1 MYRVPLGTCYVYGLS
16 QSSLIQ
22 WSPCKRVYLT
32 SLDRCNT
39 DFPVSGIARKCCYDK
54 PSCYLNE
61 RRGKGRFG
69 SPGFKENS
77 ERGSFCDVGEAEV
90 LLGLLS
96 ESVDEEFDDMKKRRG
111 SSWKKRVLEIKRSGI
126 ESDHIHKKGDKLGA
140 VRRTKLEAELE
151 EDSKMRKE
159 HRRGDGEDVLLGGGV
174 EKKWRAAREVM
185 GGKNLVR
192 RREEDKE
199 VFLSSE
205 RKKEI
210 CVPRQEKEQVV
221 RKSYTERE
229 MNGTGEDF
237 SVVDHGN
244 KVRREG
250 STCSSYYSASSRGD
264 IESDN
269 EVQIEKGQNH
279 TKLSRRNGEFSRYGE
294 VGQHVRT
301 FEDHSEGQGSI
312 SRKEDASVGPYV
324 GSHDIDHNLQRKKS
338 EKRLGGTSIE
348 ENEFRKKE
356 SSHKQSRVSGVDEI
370 KLGKERSTSKA
381 CDDKKWESSSAE
393 QVTQQSEIRMKHEK
407 FLGEPQI
414 QEVAVRGSFGKGES
428 NIRKKHAEASSYI
441 TEEKQKQAREVTG
454 QVTKDEH
461 RTYIS
466 ERQSYPELIGQEEY
480 KTNLHSS
487 SSESRGKSSQ
497 TSAGGCTRIM
507 ELPKLSGQP
516 TSSMHPEHPLMM
528 GCENGNS
535 VNTQKSQA
543 YSSSQVS
550 SSSKLESMSGFAAQR
565 LSSETA
571 QSGLTVPTEHSK
583 DRPYQMQEES
593 QETQGVV
600 IRNEKVRHEVSSS
613 EIRTETELILEG
625 EQQNPKVLSQIE
637 LGESQLKENVSTT
650 CLDEMW
656 VDQSIQETSK
666 TEIKRSGQP
675 LWHIIRDIVR
685 LRWISSS
692 GSGGLCPSHQS
703 TTSSEAWIAGE
714 KLKHDNR
721 SQYEHSS
728 DKLRIED
735 VQLQGE
741 ASNSSHSVSPTRIT
755 NLVSNEEKLQKT
767 AESRELI
774 VPSSASSEISF
785 PEVKDLEVRQRRR
798 FQRVNQV
805 MKDRFDEW
813 EEAYKLETEQRKADE
828 MFMREAL
835 LEAKKAACNWEVPVG
850 AVLVKGGKIISRGC
864 NLVEELRDSTAHAEM
879 ICIREASNILRSWR
893 LSETTLYVTL
903 EPCPMCAGAILQARI
918 DTLVWGAPNK
928 LLGADGS
935 WIRLFPDGDGQ
946 QSTDKPL
953 APVHPFHPKMN
964 VRRGVLASECAE
976 SMQQFFQLRRKKEK
990 KPDEPP
996 PPRLPIS
1003 THPNRFL
1010 AKIHDAFHLMFCL

>member
-1 MYRVPLGTCYVYGLS
+1 MYRPPLGTCYVYGLR

-39 DFPVSGIARKCCYDK
+39 DFPVSGSARKCCYDES
-54 PSCYLNE
+54 SCYLNE

-69 SPGFKENS
+69 SPGFKERS

-96 ESVDEEFDDMKKRRG
+96 ESVDEEFDDLKKRRG
-111 SSWKKRVLEIKRSGI
+111 SSWKKRVLEFERSGI

-140 VRRTKLEAELE
+140 VRRTKWEAELE

-159 HRRGDGEDVLLGGGV
+159 HRRVNGEDVLLGGGV

-192 RREEDKE
+192 RTAREEDKE
-199 VFLSSE
+199 VFLRSE

-221 RKSYTERE
+221 RKSNTERE

-237 SVVDHGN
+237 PVVDHGN

-264 IESDN
+264 LESDN

-279 TKLSRRNGEFSRYGE
+279 AELSRRNVEFSHYGE

-301 FEDHSEGQGSI
+301 FEGHSEGQGLI
-312 SRKEDASVGPYV
+312 LRKEDASVGPYV
-324 GSHDIDHNLQRKKS
+324 ASHDIDHNLRRKKS

-348 ENEFRKKE
+348 ENEVRKKE
-356 SSHKQSRVSGVDEI
+356 SSHKQSRVSCVDEI
-370 KLGKERSTSKA
+370 KLGKELGGSYKA
-381 CDDKKWESSSAE
+381 CDDQNWESTSAE
-393 QVTQQSEIRMKHEK
+393 QVTQQSEIRIKHEK
-407 FLGEPQI
+407 FLD
-414 QEVAVRGSFGKGES
+414 VRGSFGKEGVAKV
-428 NIRKKHAEASSYI
+428 RKKIGEASSDI
-441 TEEKQKQAREVTG
+441 TEEKQKQAGEVTV

-461 RTYIS
+461 RAYIS
-466 ERQSYPELIGQEEY
+466 ERQSNTELIGQEEY
-480 KTNLHSS
+480 KRNLHLSS
-487 SSESRGKSSQ
+487 LESKRKSSQ
-497 TSAGGCTRIM
+497 TSVGEGMRIM
-507 ELPKLSGQP
+507 EPPKLSGQP
-516 TSSMHPEHPLMM
+516 TSSMHPKHPLMM

-535 VNTQKSQA
+535 VDTQKSQA

-583 DRPYQMQEES
+583 DRSYQMQEES

-600 IRNEKVRHEVSSS
+600 IRDEKVRHEVSSS

-637 LGESQLKENVSTT
+637 LGESQLKEKVSTT

-666 TEIKRSGQP
+666 TEIKRSSGQP

-721 SQYEHSS
+721 SQHEHSS

-755 NLVSNEEKLQKT
+755 NLVSNKETLQKT

-785 PEVKDLEVRQRRR
+785 PEVEDLEVRQRRR
-798 FQRVNQV
+798 FQRANEV

-918 DTLVWGAPNK
+918 DTVVWGAPNK

-946 QSTDKPL
+946 QSTDKPP

-990 KPDEPP
+990 KPEPP